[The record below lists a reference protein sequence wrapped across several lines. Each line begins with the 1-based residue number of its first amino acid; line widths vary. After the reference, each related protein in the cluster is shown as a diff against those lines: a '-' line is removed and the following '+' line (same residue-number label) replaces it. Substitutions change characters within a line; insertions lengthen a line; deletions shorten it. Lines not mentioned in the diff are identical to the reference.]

1 MTESSPSTEYKEF
14 RLHSNKNPDTF
25 ARHLVAGSL
34 FGNQKLPI
42 YPRLFMQKTPVPRII
57 AACYVSDRLCGHP
70 GYVHGGLSFVLFD
83 DIFALCAGMG
93 FESGV
98 AMTANM
104 SINFRKPLLPE
115 RLCIIR
121 AEVVRQQGRKA
132 WVEGS
137 VRSLDVFTA
146 RDMEKVSVA
155 NNSGISA
162 EEANATLVAEAT
174 SVFVEPKFAHTTQ
187 LHIDPKREKR
197 NKNTHNAYSPP
208 FGSNR
213 NLYPAGGDY
222 RYYVDFWGENDC
234 SRPDARPLG
243 QCPVKLRIDNL
254 RDDKGLVVQD
264 GYLKAAASGDDVFVV
279 TFEDAKCPDE

>member
-1 MTESSPSTEYKEF
+1 MTESSPGTNYKEF

-42 YPRLFMQKTPVPRII
+42 YPRLFMQRAPVPRII
-57 AACYVSDRLCGHP
+57 AACYVGDHLCGHP
-70 GYVHGGLSFVLFD
+70 GYVHGGLPFVLFD

-104 SINFRKPLLPE
+104 NINFRKPFLPE

-146 RDMEKVSVA
+146 KDMEKVSMA
-155 NNSGISA
+155 KNAGISA
-162 EEANATLVAEAT
+162 EEADATLVAEAT
-174 SVFVEPKFAHTTQ
+174 SVFVEPKFAHSMVS
-187 LHIDPKREKR
+187 L
-197 NKNTHNAYSPP
+197 
-208 FGSNR
+208 
-213 NLYPAGGDY
+213 
-222 RYYVDFWGENDC
+222 
-234 SRPDARPLG
+234 LG
-243 QCPVKLRIDNL
+243 NH
-254 RDDKGLVVQD
+254 
-264 GYLKAAASGDDVFVV
+264 
-279 TFEDAKCPDE
+279 